1 MMWGHGNQPVRGSE
15 AARGSRKTR
24 GTGAPQSNATAR
36 RVANG
41 TCVRLWVF
49 TAIVVAALALAAP
62 RAEAQSTRIEIAPDL
77 PPGLYAAIHTSRTV
91 DGENTILV
99 ELFYQRVPLTVINFV
114 GLAEGTIDHS
124 GGENTPFYDGLTF
137 HRVIDDFMIQGGDPQ
152 GNGRGGP
159 GYRFPDEFD
168 RSLRHDRAGIL
179 SMANS
184 GPNTNGSQ
192 FFITHVPTP
201 WLDDRHAVF
210 GAVVEGQEIVD
221 AIEQGDRI
229 RSIEI
234 IRVGSQAR
242 AFATDQEAFDRAVQ
256 RAASVAEERRQ
267 AVRRD
272 AIATIESTYPNAER
286 TADGMW
292 VEIERAGSGAKPR
305 QGERVTVHY
314 TGKLLSGEVFDSS
327 RNRGP
332 FAFEVGAGRVIPGW
346 DIAVADMRPG
356 EIRTIVLP
364 PELAYGDRGAGGV
377 IPPGAFLVFEIERL
391 RR

>member
-1 MMWGHGNQPVRGSE
+1 MGV
-15 AARGSRKTR
+15 
-24 GTGAPQSNATAR
+24 
-36 RVANG
+36 
-41 TCVRLWVF
+41 WVF
-49 TAIVVAALALAAP
+49 AAIAVLMVSLSTP
-62 RAEAQSTRIEIAPDL
+62 RLDAQSTRIEISRDL
-77 PPGLYAAIHTSRTV
+77 SPGLYAAIHTSRNAE
-91 DGENTILV
+91 GENTILV
-99 ELFYQRVPLTVINFV
+99 ELYYQRVPLTVINFV
-114 GLAEGTIDHS
+114 GLSEGTINHS
-124 GGENTPFYDGLTF
+124 RGEDTPFYDGLTF
-137 HRVIDDFMIQGGDPQ
+137 HRVIDDFMVQGGDPQ

-168 RSLRHDRAGIL
+168 RSLRHDRPGIL

-210 GAVVEGQEIVD
+210 GAVVEGQNVVD
-221 AIEQGDRI
+221 AIQQGDRI

-242 AFATDQEAFDRAVQ
+242 AFETDQEAFDRAVQ
-256 RAASVAEERRQ
+256 RAAAGAEERRQ
-267 AVRRD
+267 AARGE
-272 AIATIESTYPNAER
+272 AIATIESSYPNAER
-286 TADGMW
+286 TSDGMW
-292 VEIERAGSGAKPR
+292 VEIERSGSGSKPR

-332 FAFEVGAGRVIPGW
+332 FTFEVGAGQVIRGW

-364 PELAYGDRGAGGV
+364 PELAYGERGAGGV
-377 IPPGAFLVFEIERL
+377 IPPGAFLAFEIERL